1 MRKIILSVAVSL
13 DGFIEG
19 PNGEYDWCPP
29 PSKKEMNNFLSGID
43 IIFMGRKSYEM
54 AGEFM
59 VPEKL
64 TYVFSNKLK
73 QVKGKNVKLL
83 SDDVLKQVE
92 VIRKQ
97 KGKDIWLWGGA
108 NLTTTFINQNLVDE
122 MWLGIVPIV
131 LGKGNPLFQHVEH
144 RKHFEISSAVKI
156 SDKAHKDGYVSL
168 KLSKKT

>member
-1 MRKIILSVAVSL
+1 MRKIILSVALSL
-13 DGFIEG
+13 DGMIEG

-29 PSKKEMNNFLSGID
+29 PSKNEMNDFLKSID

-73 QVKGKNVKLL
+73 QVRGKNVKLI
-83 SDDVLKQVE
+83 SGDVIKEVE

-108 NLTTTFINQNLVDE
+108 ELVTTFLNHDRIDE
-122 MWLGIVPIV
+122 MWIGLVPIV
-131 LGKGNPLFQHVEH
+131 LGKGKPLFQNIEQ
-144 RKHFEISSAVKI
+144 RKSFSVVNVYESKGYISMKLM
-156 SDKAHKDGYVSL
+156 KAKP
-168 KLSKKT
+168 K